1 MVSNE
6 MQGVTLVNKP
16 QDKQQPNQKVRGTSP
31 NVIGNIEDLPPFS
44 FGLKNLKHQPPVV
57 VEERKAVAIDSNQKI
72 SLSQFMR
79 NVHSKRDLVYALG
92 IKGKPSSLH

>member
-31 NVIGNIEDLPPFS
+31 NVIGNIEDLPPF
-44 FGLKNLKHQPPVV
+44 
-57 VEERKAVAIDSNQKI
+57 
-72 SLSQFMR
+72 
-79 NVHSKRDLVYALG
+79 
-92 IKGKPSSLH
+92 